1 MDGVSAHILE
11 AASRMIL
18 VIPALK
24 PSSIASGSLLSNFV
38 SRYHEVS
45 PSFGLSGVVRLT
57 EISSDFLPHA
67 GLLSYD
73 HMYVR

>member
-1 MDGVSAHILE
+1 VDGVSAHISE
-11 AASRMIL
+11 AASGMIL

-24 PSSIASGSLLSNFV
+24 PSYTASGSPLSNFV
-38 SRYHEVS
+38 LRYLEIS

-67 GLLSYD
+67 GLLRLRPP
-73 HMYVR
+73 VC